1 MNDAELNKFLSSV
14 MRSSGAAWFES
25 VHCKIYGKDRKEGL
39 IRPRC
44 NYLQRKVQ
52 ATIDKF
58 RELGLP
64 VRIVGLKPRQKGS
77 TTFFS
82 AQVYTFLRRNPAS
95 AIVIGGQYAQVNEC
109 WDMIKTYAKNDTM
122 DWGNTGEVNSKEGRW
137 SNGSKLH
144 PETAQDIAAGIGGT
158 HQILHMFEVAKW
170 KSSGAAASSS
180 VMANILKCVPNI
192 PDSMIILESTAE
204 GQSGSFY
211 ERFVGAVDA
220 EKFISGEAEIQSG
233 SFVRTFAPWFEFED
247 SCIRLTE
254 EQKKNMRNTL
264 DSDPEYDGEKELI
277 ERYAVVGDDGV
288 TRLGTSVVDFDV
300 WEQLAFRRWSIHE
313 ECEKDKDIFDRD
325 QPHCWEVAFQK
336 SGKGRFNGT
345 GLSVIRKRAKA
356 VTPIHGIIEES
367 RGNFAFR
374 TTEQNEATHTIF
386 EKPTRGYRY
395 ILPVDT
401 MTGESQVSGADP
413 DYHAA
418 GVMRAG
424 FYGADG
430 KWVRAKLVARV
441 VPCRWDID
449 RLAEAVWRLAR
460 YYGGT
465 SGCMIAPE
473 MNMERG
479 LVELLKLKNAQFYM
493 REVHNQREQKITKAI
508 GYQTN
513 EKTREVLVERL
524 AGEIREW
531 DTPGRGLDVPCI
543 HAITQLE
550 NFIRKES
557 GRCEAGE
564 GFHDDDCMMLGLGV
578 ELIEHAT
585 PYWPSTQSSSWF
597 EPPSERRVQ
606 APAPGAF
613 S

>member
-1 MNDAELNKFLSSV
+1 MNEPDLKKFIDGV
-14 MRSSGAAWFES
+14 MRKNGAAWFES
-25 VHCKIYGKDRKEGL
+25 QHCKIYGKDRKQGL
-39 IRPRC
+39 VRPRC

-52 ATIDKF
+52 ATISKF
-58 RELGLP
+58 EELGLP
-64 VRIVGLKPRQKGS
+64 IRIVGLKPRQKGS

-82 AQVYTFLRRNPAS
+82 AQVYTFLRRNSAS
-95 AIVIGGQYAQVNEC
+95 AIVIGGQYSQVNEC
-109 WDMIKTYAKNDTM
+109 WDMMKTYAKNDTF
-122 DWGNTGEVNSKEGRW
+122 DWKNTGEINSKEGRW

-158 HQILHMFEVAKW
+158 HQVLHMFEVAKW

-180 VMANILKCVPNI
+180 VMSNILKCVPNL

-204 GQSGSFY
+204 GQNGSFY
-211 ERFVGAVDA
+211 DRFIGAVDS
-220 EKFISGEAEIQSG
+220 EKFISGEVEIQAG
-233 SFVRTFAPWFEFED
+233 SFVRTFSPWFEFED
-247 SCIRLTE
+247 SCLRLTE
-254 EQKKNMRNTL
+254 DQKNQIKNSL
-264 DSDPEYDGEKELI
+264 DADPEFDGEKELI
-277 ERYAVVGDDGV
+277 EKYSVVGEDGI
-288 TRLGTSVVDFDV
+288 TRLGTSVEDYDV
-300 WEQLAFRRWSIHE
+300 WEQLAYRRWSIHE

-325 QPHCWEVAFQK
+325 NPHCWEVAFQK

-345 GLSVIRKRAKA
+345 GLSILRKRAASVK
-356 VTPIHGIIEES
+356 PSHGIIEDA
-367 RGNFAFR
+367 RGQMAFR
-374 TTEQNEATHTIF
+374 TTDLNEATHTIF

-401 MTGESQVSGADP
+401 MTGESQVGGLDP
-413 DYHAA
+413 DWHAA

-424 FYGADG
+424 FYGPDG
-430 KWVRAKLVARV
+430 KWVRTKLVARV

-449 RLAEAVWRLAR
+449 RLAESVWRLAK

-465 SGCMIAPE
+465 SGCIIAPE

-479 LVELLKLKNAQFYM
+479 LVELLKIKNAQFYM

-508 GYQTN
+508 GYSTN

-524 AGEIREW
+524 AAEIREW
-531 DTPGRGLDVPCI
+531 DTPGKGIDVPCL

-557 GRCEAGE
+557 GRCEAAE

-585 PYWPSTQSSSWF
+585 PYYPPTTSSWF
-597 EPPSERRVQ
+597 EPPADRRPTGQ
-606 APAPGAF
+606 AAPGAF